1 VPISNRT
8 LRTALSPVCILLF
21 VASAFAATVTGTI
34 TNRTTGKPSAGDT
47 IAVINTAQGMDELS
61 KVTSDAQG
69 HFTATAPDGG
79 QILLHVTHK
88 GAEYFKTV
96 PPGNAPVD
104 IDVYDSAAKVE
115 GITGEALVL
124 RAETDSTG
132 KMLTVAENFFIQNT
146 SAPPRTQFGANTF
159 EFYLPKGA
167 VISQTL
173 ANAPGGLPTTADVKT
188 IDAATGHYAF
198 TFPIRPGETRFQVAY
213 SLPYSGKQAFS
224 IKLSVPTGD
233 FAVMLPKTMLFQPTS
248 AFQPINPDV
257 NALSYDAHQPPVGQP
272 VQFALSGT
280 GQLPQDQAEGSG
292 SGGNGPQSGNA
303 PTQASSGERPGGG
316 LGVPDDPG
324 AVNDPW
330 SKYKWLIIG
339 GLGLILFAAAGIML
353 ARSRTPLAASAVPSP
368 APDFSATPSVYAAA
382 SSTSVA
388 ASTAAPTQGSLLQT
402 LKDELFEL
410 ETDRL
415 AGRLNE
421 TEYAQHKA
429 AFDVVL
435 RRALGRIEPGRP
447 ASNS

>member
-1 VPISNRT
+1 MLISNRT
-8 LRTALSPVCILLF
+8 LRTALSPLCILLF
-21 VASAFAATVTGTI
+21 AASAFAASITGTV

-61 KVTSDAQG
+61 KVISDAQG

-88 GAEYFKTV
+88 GAEYFKSV
-96 PPGNAPVD
+96 PSGNAPVD
-104 IDVYDSAAKVE
+104 IDVYDSAAKVD
-115 GITGEALVL
+115 GITSEALVL
-124 RAETDSTG
+124 RAETDPAG
-132 KMLTVAENFFIQNT
+132 KMLNVAENFFVQNA
-146 SAPPRTQFGANTF
+146 SAPARTQVGSNTF

-173 ANAPGGLPTTADVKT
+173 ANAPGGLPTNVEVKT
-188 IDAATGHYAF
+188 LDAAAGHYAF
-198 TFPIRPGETRFQVAY
+198 TFPIRPGETRFQVGY
-213 SLPYSGKQAFS
+213 SLPYSGKQAFA

-233 FAVMLPKTMLFQPTS
+233 VAVMLPKTMQFQPTS

-257 NALSYDAHQPPVGQP
+257 AALSYDAHQPPVGQP
-272 VQFALSGT
+272 VEFTLSGT
-280 GQLPQDQAEGSG
+280 GQLPQDQVQGPG
-292 SGGNGPQSGNA
+292 SGGGPQSGNA
-303 PTQASSGERPGGG
+303 PATQTAGGERPGGG
-316 LGVPDDPG
+316 LGAPDDPG

-339 GLGLILFAAAGIML
+339 GLGLVLFAGAGVML
-353 ARSRTPLAASAVPSP
+353 ARSRTPLVAGVPAPLSP
-368 APDFSATPSVYAAA
+368 ATPISFPSTPSAD
-382 SSTSVA
+382 TSVTA
-388 ASTAAPTQGSLLQT
+388 LTAPSTPGSLLQA

-421 TEYAQHKA
+421 AEYAQHKA

-435 RRALGRIEPGRP
+435 RRALGRIEPSRP

>member
-8 LRTALSPVCILLF
+8 LRTALSPICILLF
-21 VASAFAATVTGTI
+21 AASAFAATVTGTI

-47 IAVINTAQGMDELS
+47 VAVINTAQGMDELS

-69 HFTATAPDGG
+69 HFQASAPDGG

-173 ANAPGGLPTTADVKT
+173 ANAPGGLPTTAEVKT
-188 IDAATGHYAF
+188 LDAATGHYAF

-233 FAVMLPKTMLFQPTS
+233 FAVMLPKTMQFQPTS

-280 GQLPQDQAEGSG
+280 GQLPQDQAEGPG
-292 SGGNGPQSGNA
+292 GGNGPQSGNA
-303 PTQASSGERPGGG
+303 PATQASGSERPGGG

-339 GLGLILFAAAGIML
+339 GLGLVLFAAAGIML
-353 ARSRTPLAASAVPSP
+353 ARSRTPLAAGSVPPP
-368 APDFSATPSVYAAA
+368 APDFSATPPVYAAA
-382 SSTSVA
+382 SS
-388 ASTAAPTQGSLLQT
+388 ASAIAPTAAATPGSLLQT